1 MITKEQQKYKKIL
14 SIIAGIML
22 LLAIPSIWPYGYFQI
37 LRWIVTGT
45 AVYNGYI
52 AHKIHNG
59 FWLWTMIIIAVLF
72 NPIAPIH
79 LDKEIW
85 MIIDLVTASLF
96 ITSIWKMK
104 MK

>member
-1 MITKEQQKYKKIL
+1 MDTKNKYKKIL

-52 AHKIHNG
+52 AHKMRSG

-72 NPIAPIH
+72 NPIVPIH

-85 MIIDLVTASLF
+85 MIIDLVTALLF
-96 ITSIWKMK
+96 ITSIWKIK